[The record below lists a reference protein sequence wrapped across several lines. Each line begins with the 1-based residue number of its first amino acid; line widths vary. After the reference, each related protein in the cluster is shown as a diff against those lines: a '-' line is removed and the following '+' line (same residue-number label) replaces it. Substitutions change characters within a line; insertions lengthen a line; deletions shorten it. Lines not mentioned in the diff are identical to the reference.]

1 MPEAGTLIENLPKNS
16 ISHLRERPLPGRTGQ
31 PNRAPYHACMPG
43 VQTGNGRRPR
53 PRSPAQP
60 PKRPGVTRLFASVV
74 HGLASVVV
82 PELERVDGLKVTG
95 VGFDGRSDLILFEL
109 TRASWDAVWSLR
121 VIEDIFVEINRVDLG
136 RGDRADRI
144 ARRIWQPE
152 HAERALSVWAAQV
165 RPLAAAMTYRVIA
178 RVLGEQDFLRTEL
191 RGEVTQAIGTARPR
205 WHVTDP
211 ARLEIWVSEYRPGK
225 LIAGLRLS
233 DAAMRQHDGRVTERH
248 GALRPT
254 VAALMVSRA
263 GPPARTLLDP
273 CCGSG
278 TILAEALAA
287 GWSQAT
293 GIDIDRGAV
302 SASAANVPQ
311 ARVAQ
316 GDARSLSFPRACVE
330 AVVSNLPFGR
340 QYGVPG
346 DRTNWLT
353 AVLAEASRVT
363 RPGGRV
369 VALAPA
375 IPERARP
382 AALTIISAHP
392 LRLLGRKTTMWVFDR
407 GEGS

>member
-1 MPEAGTLIENLPKNS
+1 MTP
-16 ISHLRERPLPGRTGQ
+16 
-31 PNRAPYHACMPG
+31 
-43 VQTGNGRRPR
+43 
-53 PRSPAQP
+53 
-60 PKRPGVTRLFASVV
+60 LFASVV
-74 HGLASVVV
+74 PGLASAVVS
-82 PELERVDGLKVTG
+82 ELERIDGLKVTG
-95 VGFDGRSDLILFEL
+95 IGFDGRSDLIFFEL
-109 TRASWDAVWSLR
+109 ARAGWDAVWSLR
-121 VIEDIFVEINRVDLG
+121 VIEDIFVEVNHVDLR
-136 RGDRADRI
+136 RGDRADRV

-152 HAERALSVWAAQV
+152 HVERALSVWAAQV

-178 RVLGEQDFLRTEL
+178 RVLSEHDFLRTEL
-191 RGEVTQAIGTARPR
+191 RGELTRAIGTARPR
-205 WHVTDP
+205 WNVADP

-233 DAAMRQHDGRVTERH
+233 DAAMRQHDGRTTERR

-254 VAALMVSRA
+254 VAALMVSLA

-287 GWSQAT
+287 GWSQAW

-302 SASAANVPQ
+302 AASAGNVPQ
-311 ARVAQ
+311 ASVAR
-316 GDARSLSFPRACVE
+316 GDARGLSFPGACVE

-346 DRTNWLT
+346 DRTRWLST
-353 AVLAEASRVT
+353 VLTEASRVT

-375 IPERARP
+375 IPPQARP

-392 LRLLGRKTTMWVFDR
+392 LRLLGRKTTIWVFGR
-407 GEGS
+407 GDGL